1 MGRQMADDGE
11 QQQDERLVKQLDRM
25 TTTITTLAQ
34 EVERLQRWHPLA
46 GDLRRLLWRSFL
58 QGVAGGLGR
67 AVGATVIVALLVWL
81 VGQLQVVPG
90 LGGWIARLI
99 EAIRSAQQ
107 GF

>member
-1 MGRQMADDGE
+1 MADGEE
-11 QQQDERLVKQLDRM
+11 QQQDERLVKQLERM
-25 TTTITTLAQ
+25 TTTATALAR

-46 GDLRRLLWRSFL
+46 GDQRRLLWRSFL

-81 VGQLQVVPG
+81 AGQLQVVPG